1 MAIHIRKLM
10 EISGLDYQRSFKILE
25 IELSDYE
32 ERVIQNTTIANDDKL
47 IALYQK
53 CFVKL
58 YEISINYMNMEA
70 YIPIQGI
77 SVSETT
83 LPEIWI
89 RIESLKQIAKNYI
102 SNFHKFFQDIIDNRH
117 IHNVMVNS
125 IYLLWINIIKVESSS
140 FHLIL
145 SREILNN
152 MITSRPKNVPKYQ
165 PVPNLEI
172 SPDLETMDIENTM
185 V

>member
-1 MAIHIRKLM
+1 
-10 EISGLDYQRSFKILE
+10 
-25 IELSDYE
+25 
-32 ERVIQNTTIANDDKL
+32 
-47 IALYQK
+47 
-53 CFVKL
+53 
-58 YEISINYMNMEA
+58 MEA

-77 SVSETT
+77 LVSETT